1 MKIFNVVDDTL
12 IICGISVSIPM
23 IESILG
29 IVILSFQIIMISIRG
44 ILKIYK
50 KIKEGKMDEA
60 IEEANKTVDDIKEIS
75 GNK

>member
-1 MKIFNVVDDTL
+1 MKIFNVVEDSL
-12 IICGISVSIPM
+12 IVFGITISIPL

-29 IVILSFQIIMISIRG
+29 IVILAFQIIMISVRG

-75 GNK
+75 GK

>member
-1 MKIFNVVDDTL
+1 M
-12 IICGISVSIPM
+12 ISV
-23 IESILG
+23 
-29 IVILSFQIIMISIRG
+29 RG

-75 GNK
+75 GK